1 MVKFDQDNFHLG
13 KIEKEDLDKNV
24 KNNMEEDLPQF
35 GSSNKKIIN
44 TNRYDSQS
52 KDRLKSDKGKNS
64 KSHSIYELN
73 QDLSVHSDD
82 NHGRKPVAIQ
92 NPNNTMTKNESQNED
107 SLFKGILNS

>member
-73 QDLSVHSDD
+73 QDLSV
-82 NHGRKPVAIQ
+82 IQ